1 MFTGIIEEVGYT
13 AKAHDGTLVVKAS
26 TVLPGSQLGDSVSV
40 NGACLTV
47 TDIDSSGF
55 AVDVVPETL
64 RRTNL
69 GGLLDGSP
77 VNLERSLKFGGRV
90 GGHLVQGHVDGVA
103 TLETSQPEGEALMAR
118 FAIPQELSRYVAEK
132 GFIAV
137 EGVSLT
143 IIKTGVD
150 WFTVTLV
157 PFTRQHTN
165 LGTKKPGETFN
176 IEVDI
181 LAKYT
186 ERLMATRS

>member
-1 MFTGIIEEVGYT
+1 M
-13 AKAHDGTLVVKAS
+13 
-26 TVLPGSQLGDSVSV
+26 
-40 NGACLTV
+40 
-47 TDIDSSGF
+47 
-55 AVDVVPETL
+55 PETL

-69 GGLLDGSP
+69 GSLVAGSP
-77 VNLERSLKFGGRV
+77 INLERSLTFGGRV

-103 TLETSQPEGEALMAR
+103 TLETSQPEGDALMAR

-143 IIKTGVD
+143 VIKAAAD

-165 LGTKKPGETFN
+165 LGTKEPGEQFN

-186 ERLMATRS
+186 ERLIATRS